1 MKNFETPAEERC
13 VLLRNT
19 VEFLCKELKMSYKI
33 IGYLNKKCN
42 DLEAELQKLEDKKM
56 SVVVPEPTE

>member
-1 MKNFETPAEERC
+1 
-13 VLLRNT
+13 
-19 VEFLCKELKMSYKI
+19 MSYKI

-42 DLEAELQKLEDKKM
+42 DLETELQKSEKKKM